1 MWPHTDGNK
10 EGFHGNIV
18 LYVAQYIYSIYIYS
32 CHSFV
37 DKDEVIAATRK
48 N

>member
-1 MWPHTDGNK
+1 MWPHVHGNK
-10 EGFHGNIV
+10 EGFHGNIIYV
-18 LYVAQYIYSIYIYS
+18 DLYYLYIYS